1 MRPKNLKSSQILRAH
16 MPYFSQAWSHLLEG
30 ETDRFSALSLI
41 KTVHSLETQINRVI
55 RLGRKIKDKH
65 RPLPVSFENMD
76 DKVVVVSRL

>member
-1 MRPKNLKSSQILRAH
+1 
-16 MPYFSQAWSHLLEG
+16 MPYFSQARSHLLEG
-30 ETDRFSALSLI
+30 EADRFSALFLI